1 MSYCRSVCDVLT
13 GGNGS
18 LAYRRLLKDDFR
30 SIKERVLSDHGT
42 AMVGIAKQ
50 YLLAPAVIV
59 QQRFLAQLCGFSSR
73 KVVNA
78 YIEAAYEIVKAA
90 GGVESI
96 KPKLVLCGA
105 KRFRNHVKLYND
117 GSKRRFRQSETC
129 TIGPHM
135 RMVYDTAEAWSK
147 ETSDAAKK
155 VGLTILHTPEHASV
169 AEMDFDA
176 YGWLWKHSLP
186 SVVFP
191 STMKRLLIKFFN
203 EIPHVS
209 PEGAILRLKA
219 LPQYR
224 LDVFVE
230 FLLTPMRVMRYFTTL
245 NKYRKDHKIASNMPV
260 PEHIADIEGDN
271 SQYQGI
277 GNKPKL
283 AALICRR
290 KISFLKPSQ
299 LCKPSFDRRVLVQ
312 MLLDDDAKLED
323 NHGSK
328 FEEEAFEEDFGAYY
342 NSRGALENEGDA
354 DSDGSSD
361 NDDDDRGED
370 HFDLGI
376 ELDGL

>member
-1 MSYCRSVCDVLT
+1 MMHHTDIVTPTMKTAWSCRTDS
-13 GGNGS
+13 NEY
-18 LAYRRLLKDDFR
+18 LAHEKLLKGKPQAMDFVDIHR
-30 SIKERVLSDHGT
+30 REPSDKKT
-42 AMVGIAKQ
+42 KTQ
-50 YLLAPAVIV
+50 D
-59 QQRFLAQLCGFSSR
+59 
-73 KVVNA
+73 VN
-78 YIEAAYEIVKAA
+78 
-90 GGVESI
+90 
-96 KPKLVLCGA
+96 
-105 KRFRNHVKLYND
+105 ND
-117 GSKRRFRQSETC
+117 GSKRRFRQSETRL
-129 TIGPHM
+129 IGQHM
-135 RMVYDTAEAWSK
+135 RMIYDTAEAWSK
-147 ETSDAAKK
+147 ATSDAAKK
-155 VGLTILHTPEHASV
+155 VGLTILHTPEHKSV
-169 AEMDFDA
+169 EEMEFDA
-176 YGWLWKHSLP
+176 YGWLWKHSLT

-191 STMKRLLIKFFN
+191 SPMKRLLIQFFN

-245 NKYRKDHKIASNMPV
+245 NKYRKDHKMASNMPV
-260 PEHIADIEGDN
+260 PEHIAEIEGDN

-277 GNKPKL
+277 SNKPKL

-290 KISFLKPSQ
+290 KISSLKPSQ
-299 LCKPSFDRRVLVQ
+299 LCKPSFDRKVLVQ

-323 NHGSK
+323 SHGSK

-342 NSRGALENEGDA
+342 NSRGALENEDDA

-370 HFDLGI
+370 HFDLGA